1 MNAHPFSRRSFIK
14 ASVLAAGS
22 GLVLAFGDDSLAAG
36 AAAVADD
43 KRALTLHY
51 LRIHPDGSVVVIS
64 PVAELGQGTSTALP
78 MVVADA
84 LDADW
89 KLVRFELAGVAPEFR
104 SPILRTQLTGASTG
118 VSGFHDLYQQAG
130 AAARTMLISA
140 AAKAWKVAPSECATD
155 SGRVLHKS
163 SGRALGYGELASR
176 AAAEPLP
183 APAVAAATAGTA
195 PASGRKLEKTAV
207 ARLDIPA
214 KVNGTAEYAIDI
226 RLPGMLY
233 ATVTAAPSFGA
244 TRKSDARAAVLKQ
257 PGIKGVIDLPG
268 AVAIV
273 ADRWWKARRALDTL
287 AVQWHPGPGGQ
298 ASDQSISAQLWRD
311 LGGSDGVAVKTV
323 GTPADSIRS
332 ADTVVSA
339 RYEVPFLA
347 HATMEPMSCVAR
359 VGRGSCDIWVGSQ
372 RPDKARQVAAGLL
385 GIPEQAVTI
394 HPVLAGGGFGR
405 RQESDFVAQAVQ
417 VAQAFPGRPVKLLWS
432 REEDV
437 QHDFYRPAGVS
448 EMSAGLRGKEVLA
461 FRHKQASP
469 TILPRAFPD
478 FMQAFDSVVTDN
490 IFSMYAFPHQ
500 DGRWVR
506 SETAVPTGM
515 WRSVGASQTV
525 FAIESFIDELAAK
538 TGADPYQF
546 RRRLLQHDPRALAVL
561 DRLATLSGWNGH
573 RDPKRAIGMAISH
586 KNLDCLVAQSAEV
599 SVEGGQVIVH
609 RVCTVADPGRV
620 VNPDTARSQLEGA
633 AVWGLSAALFGK
645 ISIAEGRVQQSN
657 FHDYRVVRLAETPLF
672 ATDIIE
678 SGAPFEG
685 MGEGGAPGIAPAVCN
700 AIFRLTGKRIRTLP
714 IADQL
719 T

>member
-1 MNAHPFSRRSFIK
+1 MNSPQFNRRSFIK
-14 ASVLAAGS
+14 ASMLAGS
-22 GLVLAFGDDSLAAG
+22 GSFVLAFAGDSWALERNN
-36 AAAVADD
+36 VADG
-43 KRALTLHY
+43 KPALTLHY
-51 LRIHPDGSVVVIS
+51 LRIHADGSVVVIS
-64 PVAELGQGTSTALP
+64 PVAEIGQGTSTALP

-89 KLVRFELAGVAPEFR
+89 QQVRFELAPVAPEYR
-104 SPILRTQLTGASTG
+104 SPILKAQLTGASTG
-118 VSGFHDLYQQAG
+118 VSGFHDLYRQAG
-130 AAARTMLISA
+130 ATARTMLIA
-140 AAKAWKVAPSECATD
+140 AAARSWKVAAVECATKAGQVVHQA
-155 SGRVLHKS
+155 SGRSL
-163 SGRALGYGELASR
+163 RYGELALR
-176 AAAEPLP
+176 AAAEPVPTATTLSK
-183 APAVAAATAGTA
+183 APRLG
-195 PASGRKLEKTAV
+195 GRLEKTAV

-214 KVNGTAEYAIDI
+214 KVNGTAQFAIDI

-233 ATVTAAPSFGA
+233 ATVTASPTFGG
-244 TRKSDARAAVLKQ
+244 TRKSDARAQVKKLK
-257 PGIKGVIDLPG
+257 GIKGVVDLPG

-273 ADRWWKARRALDTL
+273 ADRWWQARRALETL
-287 AVQWHPGPGGQ
+287 AVQWAPGPGGQ
-298 ASDQSISAQLWRD
+298 ANDQTISAQLWRD
-311 LGGSDGVAVKTV
+311 LGGSEGVAVKTV
-323 GTPADSIRS
+323 GTPADNIKL
-332 ADTVVSA
+332 ADTVVTA

-347 HATMEPMSCVAR
+347 HVTMEPMSCVAKL
-359 VGRGSCDIWVGSQ
+359 GRGTCDIWVGSQ
-372 RPDKARQVAAGLL
+372 RPDKARQVAAELL
-385 GIPEQAVTI
+385 GIAESAVTI

-405 RQESDFVAQAVQ
+405 RQESDFVTQAVLI
-417 VAQAFPGRPVKLLWS
+417 AKAFPGRPIKLVWS

-448 EMSAGLRGKEVLA
+448 EMRAGLHGKEVLA

-478 FMQAFDSVVTDN
+478 FMQEFDSVVTDN
-490 IFSMYAFPHQ
+490 IFSMYEFPHQ

-546 RRRLLQHDPRALAVL
+546 RRRLLLHDARALAVL
-561 DRLATLSGWNGH
+561 DRLAKLSGWSEK
-573 RDPKRAIGMAISH
+573 RDSKRAVGMAISH

-599 SVEGGQVIVH
+599 SIEGGQVIVH
-609 RVCTVADPGRV
+609 RVCTVADPGQV
-620 VNPDTARSQLEGA
+620 VNPDTARAQLEGA
-633 AVWGLSAALFGK
+633 AIWGLSAALFGK

-719 T
+719 V